1 MLNILADAYKKC
13 RVQNNHLPQLFH
25 PAASWIS
32 WNLKQNCFSQRVPL
46 SVQSEL
52 FTMLSSGFLHEQEWK
67 RREWEPCRNSR
78 YTAKTLDV
86 FLYLFLLTFS
96 IQKQQKSGSCV
107 SKEHKFL
114 YIIFILRKRSPLL
127 GLGTKM
133 RPFCSDQ
140 DDQAFLSS
148 HRPVFFIMSKTKW
161 TLSRYLPSSKPTW
174 LEMDHEWRCISYWT
188 HLIFHCHVSLLE
200 GTNVCA
206 NKWKAA
212 VNEGKIFSK

>member
-1 MLNILADAYKKC
+1 MLTKSAGCRTITFRNCSIQRHLEFPEIWSRTAFHSVCLFQFKVNFLQCSCLAFCMSRSENAESGNLAETPGIRQK
-13 RVQNNHLPQLFH
+13 HWTSF
-25 PAASWIS
+25 SIS
-32 WNLKQNCFSQRVPL
+32 FCW
-46 SVQSEL
+46 
-52 FTMLSSGFLHEQEWK
+52 
-67 RREWEPCRNSR
+67 
-78 YTAKTLDV
+78 
-86 FLYLFLLTFS
+86 LFLFKS
-96 IQKQQKSGSCV
+96 NKKAGVVFQKN
-107 SKEHKFL
+107 HKFL